1 MQSYG
6 ELEAI
11 ILKIKSCFLRKVMI
25 MSHKIVQDYKI
36 LKYEKI
42 EFYKN
47 CLKEKHSWWIFT
59 VEA

>member
-6 ELEAI
+6 EQEAI

-36 LKYEKI
+36 LKYENNI
-42 EFYKN
+42 DYVYQL
-47 CLKEKHSWWIFT
+47 CYHML
-59 VEA
+59 